1 MPRFTAPKVQAL
13 RATLQ
18 SEYFLVLLS
27 YPVILA
33 DDGFGTVYALCPD
46 IPEAMTYAATRE
58 EAAAKAREAIEGA
71 LDLYRCEGRP
81 IPKPGSAKG
90 DIIVSLRSRDLGLD
104 SAAPMPIA
112 KARAPGA
119 AVRRLHRIF
128 SLNRLKSRLEG

>member
-1 MPRFTAPKVQAL
+1 M
-13 RATLQ
+13 
-18 SEYFLVLLS
+18 LLS

-71 LDLYRCEGRP
+71 LDLYRIEGRP

-90 DIIVSLRSRDLGLD
+90 DLIVSLRSTDLGFD
-104 SAAPMPIA
+104 VEPPAPIA
-112 KARAPGA
+112 KVRVPGA
-119 AVRRLHRIF
+119 AARRLHRVF
-128 SLNRLKSRLEG
+128 SLKRLKSKVEG